1 MKTILNPNQKDW
13 KKILERPTKTFD
25 DIEKTVLQIFDDVQ
39 KNGDF
44 AVEKYTQLFDGVS
57 IDNKFVSSDEITKAI
72 SLIDSELKDA
82 IRVAHQNITIF
93 HKAQKTEK
101 VSKETYRGVFCWQ
114 EKRPIQKVGL
124 YIPGGTAP
132 LFSTVLC
139 WQFLRKLQ
147 NAKKLFCVHHQTKK
161 GKFILLF
168 CMQRTYVVFQKSS
181 KWEVFKLLQ
190 H

>member
-72 SLIDSELKDA
+72 SFIDS
-82 IRVAHQNITIF
+82 
-93 HKAQKTEK
+93 
-101 VSKETYRGVFCWQ
+101 
-114 EKRPIQKVGL
+114 
-124 YIPGGTAP
+124 
-132 LFSTVLC
+132 
-139 WQFLRKLQ
+139 
-147 NAKKLFCVHHQTKK
+147 
-161 GKFILLF
+161 
-168 CMQRTYVVFQKSS
+168 
-181 KWEVFKLLQ
+181 
-190 H
+190 

>member
-93 HKAQKTEK
+93 HKAQKTKK
-101 VSKETYRGVFCWQ
+101 VSK
-114 EKRPIQKVGL
+114 
-124 YIPGGTAP
+124 
-132 LFSTVLC
+132 
-139 WQFLRKLQ
+139 
-147 NAKKLFCVHHQTKK
+147 
-161 GKFILLF
+161 
-168 CMQRTYVVFQKSS
+168 
-181 KWEVFKLLQ
+181 
-190 H
+190 